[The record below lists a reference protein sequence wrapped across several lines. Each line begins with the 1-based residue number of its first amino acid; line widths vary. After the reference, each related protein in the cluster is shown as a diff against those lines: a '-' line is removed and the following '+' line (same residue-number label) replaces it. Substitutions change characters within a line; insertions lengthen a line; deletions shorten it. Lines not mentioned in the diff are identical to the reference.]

1 VARRE
6 RKRAKRYAEAA
17 RWWVGGL
24 SPAQEAIVQSATAT
38 MPDTAPAW
46 EAYRR
51 SRQAGLLRLLREGAR
66 EDKIRSY
73 LTDWLADHDDLPA
86 GLAQAGQGIRDA
98 ITELVVRLGASFSA
112 EQEAL
117 LLRRL
122 RGLREDFLAL
132 QAKPRFAGPGCK

>member
-1 VARRE
+1 MARQHSPRSP
-6 RKRAKRYAEAA
+6 
-17 RWWVGGL
+17 L
-24 SPAQEAIVQSATAT
+24 SKAC
-38 MPDTAPAW
+38 DC
-46 EAYRR
+46 
-51 SRQAGLLRLLREGAR
+51 
-66 EDKIRSY
+66 
-73 LTDWLADHDDLPA
+73 
-86 GLAQAGQGIRDA
+86 